1 MRWQRGYPKPEL
13 RVTKRLNLCTGVLR
27 DMGRKWMQLPRGV
40 LVGEGVLEELPWFI
54 QRLGLGGRCILVT
67 GRSTIQVAGERVAE
81 ILQECSPE
89 VVAVESATREEVE
102 RVVGRAKEAG
112 ASFLVGVGGGK
123 VIDVAKLAAHLLG
136 LEFVSIPTAASH
148 DGIASSMAS
157 IRSSGVAVSENAV
170 APLGIVADTE
180 VIASAPRRLTA
191 SGFGDAIAKLTATMD
206 WELAHRVLG
215 EEISEYSIALSRMS
229 ARIALRSCGEA
240 HTVRGVRRLVKALIS
255 CGVAMSI
262 AGSSRPGSGAEHKF
276 SHALDRLAEKPALH
290 GEQVGV
296 GSIIAMYLHGGEW
309 WEIRRALRRAGA
321 PVCAGELGVRDEEVV
336 QALLEARKVK
346 PERYTIIE
354 HVNLSREVAEKAAR
368 ATGVIE

>member
-1 MRWQRGYPKPEL
+1 M
-13 RVTKRLNLCTGVLR
+13 
-27 DMGRKWMQLPRGV
+27 
-40 LVGEGVLEELPWFI
+40 GEGVLEELPEFLS
-54 QRLGLGGRCILVT
+54 RLGLRGRCLLVT
-67 GRSTIQVAGERVAE
+67 GKSTRKVAGERVEE
-81 ILQECSPE
+81 ILEEHSPE
-89 VVAVESATREEVE
+89 MLTVESATREEVE
-102 RVVGRAKEAG
+102 RVVGEARRSG
-112 ASFLVGVGGGK
+112 ACFLLGVGGGK
-123 VIDVAKLAAHLLG
+123 VIDVAKLSASVLG
-136 LEFVSIPTAASH
+136 LEFISIPTAASH

-157 IRSSGVAVSENAV
+157 VRSNGVAVSENAV
-170 APLGIVADTE
+170 APLGIVADTSI
-180 VIASAPRRLTA
+180 IASAPRRLTA

-215 EEISEYSIALSRMS
+215 EEVSEYSIALSRMS

-240 HTVRGVRRLVKALIS
+240 NTAAGVRRLVKALIS

-276 SHALDRLAEKPALH
+276 SHALDMIAEKPALH

-296 GSIIAMYLHGGEW
+296 GSIICMYLHGGEW
-309 WEIRRALRRAGA
+309 WRIKSALSRAGA
-321 PVCAGELGVRDEEVV
+321 PVCAEELGVESREVV
-336 QALLEARKVK
+336 LALLEARRVK